1 MAEFEDMVEMDVSE
15 DEENTPEPTQRRQN
29 LVSELQ
35 SRIQSAKSF
44 HKKAFEQMKA
54 DMEATYKG
62 YADKSW
68 DDDKY
73 VANIL
78 QRHVHQRTAALYAK
92 NPKPVA
98 QRRRKL
104 DYDIWDGDE
113 KTLAMARSEIDAAQK
128 QGFQPSP
135 FAAQLV
141 QEFEKVKQ
149 QRQMM
154 DKVSESLELLFDYY
168 MNEQRPTFKSQMK
181 GLVRRV
187 ITTSVGYVKVGYQ
200 REMDR
205 LPEVSV
211 KISDVQ
217 AQVDHLRRIAA
228 EAKKGEINDDDAEME
243 ELLLSLKSLQYDMKG
258 RRTNNK
264 PLNSIYER
272 FDGMT
277 AEDMRQ
283 GLAMVWEIYDKPSGL
298 MYVVCDGH
306 KDFLKEPTAP
316 PIKLETFW
324 PIFSLAFNEV
334 EHKDHL
340 FPPSDITLLA
350 PMQHEYNRARQ
361 GLREHRR
368 ANRPKYVA
376 PAGMLQDEDKALLRN
391 PAANAVLELQALAS
405 GQKVDDV
412 LQPVKQIGID
422 PNLYEVKTIF
432 DDVQLVVGQQEATW
446 GQISKGT
453 ATEVSTAESS
463 RQSGM
468 AANVDDLDSFMSE
481 ITRAAGQV
489 LLLQMSPEEVKKIV
503 GPGARWPEFMREDVL
518 NEIYLEIEAGSTGK
532 PNKAAELQ
540 NIERIIPFLIQIPGI
555 DPGFLAKELLKR
567 LDDKMEFSE
576 AITGNVPSIVAQNQ
590 LLGATGNVQRGGQ
603 APEAQGGKGR
613 SNAPQPS
620 PKGGRKGLPAG

>member
-35 SRIQSAKSF
+35 SRVQSAKSF

-243 ELLLSLKSLQYDMKG
+243 ELMLS
-258 RRTNNK
+258 
-264 PLNSIYER
+264 
-272 FDGMT
+272 
-277 AEDMRQ
+277 
-283 GLAMVWEIYDKPSGL
+283 
-298 MYVVCDGH
+298 
-306 KDFLKEPTAP
+306 
-316 PIKLETFW
+316 
-324 PIFSLAFNEV
+324 
-334 EHKDHL
+334 
-340 FPPSDITLLA
+340 
-350 PMQHEYNRARQ
+350 
-361 GLREHRR
+361 
-368 ANRPKYVA
+368 
-376 PAGMLQDEDKALLRN
+376 
-391 PAANAVLELQALAS
+391 
-405 GQKVDDV
+405 
-412 LQPVKQIGID
+412 
-422 PNLYEVKTIF
+422 
-432 DDVQLVVGQQEATW
+432 
-446 GQISKGT
+446 
-453 ATEVSTAESS
+453 
-463 RQSGM
+463 
-468 AANVDDLDSFMSE
+468 
-481 ITRAAGQV
+481 
-489 LLLQMSPEEVKKIV
+489 
-503 GPGARWPEFMREDVL
+503 
-518 NEIYLEIEAGSTGK
+518 
-532 PNKAAELQ
+532 
-540 NIERIIPFLIQIPGI
+540 
-555 DPGFLAKELLKR
+555 
-567 LDDKMEFSE
+567 
-576 AITGNVPSIVAQNQ
+576 
-590 LLGATGNVQRGGQ
+590 
-603 APEAQGGKGR
+603 
-613 SNAPQPS
+613 
-620 PKGGRKGLPAG
+620 